1 MSNYTKFGYSEQ
13 LLSGWG
19 GSIWIYDSQHKYA
32 CFQTATQDTILQ
44 LEVEV
49 RNRDEILRTS
59 RSLSLAIKL
68 PLVWK
73 ANWST
78 LFQVPPI

>member
-13 LLSGWG
+13 LLSGWV

-32 CFQTATQDTILQ
+32 CFHTATQDAILQ

-49 RNRDEILRTS
+49 RNRDEI
-59 RSLSLAIKL
+59 RSFSLAIKL

-73 ANWST
+73 AN
-78 LFQVPPI
+78 